1 MAEAESVG
9 QAGGSALNQIIP
21 IVVAIFV
28 AFLMVGMSLLVIPL
42 HVHTTLG
49 FGPLVVGIIVGG
61 QFIASLLSRPWAG
74 AIADSKG
81 PKSAVMTGFVA
92 ASASGVM
99 YLASLA
105 VIGTPTLS
113 LAVLMLGR
121 VLLGCAESL
130 IATGSLAWGIARVG
144 PPRAGSVMVW
154 VGNAIF
160 AAWALGAPLGGILYA
175 GPGFAGVGI
184 TAALAP
190 LVALVFLRKAAGS
203 PPAGGKRSSFFEV
216 VRTVWLPGLG
226 LAFTSTGFGA
236 ITAFVA
242 LLFAFHG
249 WAGASFAFTV
259 FGIAFIAARLVFG
272 TLPDRIGGARVA
284 LIVVAVGA
292 AGQFVIWS
300 ATNPLVA
307 YLGVAL
313 TSIGYSLAFP
323 AFGVEA
329 VRLAPVQSRGTAMGA
344 YVVFLDIALGLT
356 GPVAGFIAGHAGY
369 GAIYLAAGCTMLL
382 GVVVAW
388 RLLQGRRAAPA

>member
-1 MAEAESVG
+1 V
-9 QAGGSALNQIIP
+9 P

-61 QFIASLLSRPWAG
+61 QFVASLLSRPWAG
-74 AIADSKG
+74 AIADTRG
-81 PKSAVMTGFVA
+81 PKSAVMTGFLA
-92 ASASGVM
+92 ASASGVF

-105 VIGTPTLS
+105 ATATPLVS
-113 LAVLMLGR
+113 LAILMAGR

-144 PPRAGSVMVW
+144 PARAGSVMVW

-160 AAWALGAPLGGILYA
+160 AAWALGAPLGAALYA
-175 GPGFAGVGI
+175 GPGFAGVGV
-184 TAALAP
+184 TAALVP
-190 LVALVFLRKAAGS
+190 LVALGFLRKVAGS
-203 PPAGGKRSSFFEV
+203 PPAGGKRNSFFEV
-216 VRTVWLPGLG
+216 VRSVWLPGLG
-226 LAFTSTGFGA
+226 LAFTSTGFGV

-242 LLFAFHG
+242 LLFAFHK
-249 WAGASFAFTV
+249 WAGASFAFTA
-259 FGIAFIAARLVFG
+259 FGVAFIVARLVFG
-272 TLPDRIGGARVA
+272 KLPDRVGGARVA
-284 LIVVAVGA
+284 LFVVAVGA
-292 AGQFVIWS
+292 LGQFVIWG
-300 ATNPLVA
+300 ATSPVA
-307 YLGVAL
+307 VYVGVAL
-313 TSIGYSLAFP
+313 TGIGYSLAFP

-329 VRLAPVQSRGTAMGA
+329 VRLAPPQSRGTAMGA

-369 GAIYLAAGCTMLL
+369 GAVYLAAGCTMLL

-388 RLLQGRRAAPA
+388 RLLQSRRVESR